1 MKSSNS
7 ESTVFVLFQLVL
19 VSTEEVTYQTSLLSP
34 QISSEFRQLRPVFQ
48 EVIADIAKRMG
59 SGMTVFLQE
68 KVGSMAEWD
77 EVGAS
82 IMETVTL

>member
-1 MKSSNS
+1 M
-7 ESTVFVLFQLVL
+7 
-19 VSTEEVTYQTSLLSP
+19 
-34 QISSEFRQLRPVFQ
+34 FQ

-59 SGMTVFLQE
+59 SGMTVFLEE

>member
-1 MKSSNS
+1 MLIYS
-7 ESTVFVLFQLVL
+7 LCPG
-19 VSTEEVTYQTSLLSP
+19 STEKVGYQAFPLSP

-68 KVGSMAEWD
+68 KVGSMAQWD
-77 EVGAS
+77 EVGA
-82 IMETVTL
+82 ETISL

>member
-1 MKSSNS
+1 MRERKIKLQVA
-7 ESTVFVLFQLVL
+7 ESWVGPGNEANFPP
-19 VSTEEVTYQTSLLSP
+19 LSP

-68 KVGSMAEWD
+68 KVGSMAQWD
-77 EVGAS
+77 EVGT
-82 IMETVTL
+82 ETISV

>member
-77 EVGAS
+77 EVGVS

>member
-7 ESTVFVLFQLVL
+7 ERTVFVLFQLVL
-19 VSTEEVTYQTSLLSP
+19 VSTEEVTYQTSLFSP

>member
-7 ESTVFVLFQLVL
+7 ERTVFVLFQSVL

-82 IMETVTL
+82 IMKTVSL